1 METQKN
7 TEPMPRLPSIVEEFT
22 RAELGNISRTRTLCW
37 LAELM
42 SQCPDRSFPKA
53 ARDKSE
59 LATIY
64 RLLSNAHIRYEK
76 ILEPHYI
83 QTAAR
88 MSSAS
93 RVLMLHDTTDGA
105 FEGEGRSGLGRLAG
119 PVAGFLAHT
128 SLAVAGD
135 GTRRPLGVMN
145 VHCWARTDAPRAKKT
160 VKGRKLSGSD
170 YARQPDKE
178 SDRWFE
184 AVHRTTERAEGHP
197 HLIHITDREGDNY
210 AFLADMMAT
219 GLRFHVRLAHD
230 RTVGAEVVLGEGDR
244 LRDVLSIAPLR
255 QTRQVRLSRRK
266 GHAAPGSRKTHE
278 PREQRPANLEIRATT
293 VALQKPRYL
302 DSSVPAWLP
311 VHVVHVVEVDAPAD
325 VEPVEWM
332 IVTTESIETT
342 DEILRVVDD
351 YRSRWLIEE
360 FFKALKT
367 GCALEKRQLT
377 SYEALTNAMAVFVP
391 IAWQLL
397 LLRNVSRTEPQ
408 APATAVLTPT
418 QIDVLRVFVP
428 KADLTDAPTVRQVLL
443 AVARLGG
450 HLSNNGE
457 PGWLVLGRGL
467 EELLLLE
474 RGWIAAL
481 SRATDGKKPVGS

>member
-1 METQKN
+1 METPPKN
-7 TEPMPRLPSIVEEFT
+7 ETMPRLPSIVEEFAS
-22 RAELGNISRTRTLCW
+22 AELGNISRTRSLCW

-53 ARDKSE
+53 ARDASE
-59 LATIY
+59 LARIY
-64 RLLSNAHIRYEK
+64 RLLGSEYLRYER

-88 MSSAS
+88 MSSVS

-105 FEGEGRSGLGRLAG
+105 FEGEGRIGLGRLAG
-119 PVAGFLAHT
+119 PVEGFVAHT

-145 VHCWARTDAPRAKKT
+145 VHCWARTQAPRAKKT
-160 VKGRKLSGSD
+160 ATGRKLSGSD
-170 YARQPDKE
+170 YAKQSDKE

-184 AVHRTTERAEGHP
+184 AVHLTTERAESHCN
-197 HLIHITDREGDNY
+197 LIHIADREGDNF
-210 AFLADMMAT
+210 AFLADMMAA
-219 GLRFHVRLAHD
+219 GHRFHVRLTHN
-230 RTVGAEVVLGEGDR
+230 RTVGAEVVVGERDR
-244 LRDVLSIAPLR
+244 
-255 QTRQVRLSRRK
+255 RQVLLSRRK

-278 PREQRPANLEIRATT
+278 PREQRPATLEIRATT
-293 VALQKPRYL
+293 VVLQKPRYL
-302 DSSVPAWLP
+302 DSSMPAWLP
-311 VHVVHVVEVDAPAD
+311 VHVVHVVEVDAPED

-342 DEILRVVDD
+342 QDILQIVDD
-351 YRSRWLIEE
+351 YRTRWLIEE

-377 SYEALTNAMAVFVP
+377 SYEALTNALAVFVP

-397 LLRNVSRTEPQ
+397 LLRNLSRTEPE
-408 APATAVLTPT
+408 APATEVLTPT

-428 KADLTDAPTVRQVLL
+428 KANLLPSPTIRQVLL

-450 HLSNNGE
+450 HLSNNGD

-474 RGWIAAL
+474 RGWTAAL
-481 SRATDGKKPVGS
+481 SRATDGKKLVGS